1 MLTLPGA
8 VRIFIYTQPTDM
20 RCGFNRLSML
30 AENFMRQDPFSGHL
44 FVFFNQY
51 GDKCKILFWDRT
63 GFCLWYK
70 KLEEGRFERWPA
82 PPGQASV
89 EVDVARLTWILE
101 GIDLFQTRRRKRYER
116 NPLGLASGT

>member
-70 KLEEGRFERWPA
+70 KLEEGRFERLPA
-82 PPGQASV
+82 SPGQATL
-89 EVDVARLTWILE
+89 EVDIAKLIWILE

-116 NPLGLASGT
+116 KPPVLTG